1 MIYITE
7 NRFELQI
14 HILQMVYASANMEA
28 ILWAY
33 PEELAHSIGSLHI
46 IENSTNIEP
55 VTIYEDHGS
64 KIRRTEPQLFD
75 DQFIANLLSQKK
87 TISAGFDS
95 IALYNPGST
104 KWSSCAIPHE
114 KMVLFRDDGVLP
126 FLMNKGLS
134 ASTTAPEWW

>member
-33 PEELAHSIGSLHI
+33 PEELANSIGSLHI

-114 KMVLFRDDGVLP
+114 KMVLFRDDGALP

>member
-1 MIYITE
+1 MAYE
-7 NRFELQI
+7 
-14 HILQMVYASANMEA
+14 SANMEA
-28 ILWAY
+28 ILWVY
-33 PEELAHSIGSLHI
+33 PEELAHSIGGLHI
-46 IENSTNIEP
+46 LENSTNIEP

-75 DQFIANLLSQKK
+75 DQFIAHLLSQEK

-114 KMVLFRDDGVLP
+114 KMILFRDNETLP
-126 FLMNKGLS
+126 FLIGKGLS